1 MKSFLEKLKNKSPE
15 EKKRFAFLSSV
26 FLTILIFII
35 WFTAH
40 NAINDLKQDSQGAST
55 INPFSDLK
63 EVFGPLF
70 NK

>member
-1 MKSFLEKLKNKSPE
+1 MKSFLEKLKSKNPE

-40 NAINDLKQDSQGAST
+40 NAINDLKGGSQEASP
-55 INPFSDLK
+55 INPFADLK

-70 NK
+70 SR